1 MRARA
6 EDSWDIGRITAPH
19 SRETTEITQQ
29 SGSLRFNQAGVW
41 FHHGAGQRCGRT
53 RRPSAFRQQRRLA
66 ANKHPSGRNRL
77 SGVPD
82 GAAPRPGE
90 WRLPGHAGP
99 SFVYQPTTKAVA
111 GTVGGVLFWPTG
123 VAILG
128 YVAVKKIRAG
138 KNRETREVVYSQ
150 AWQRDDP
157 IVQLPPGA
165 THEQSYSMTCGISE
179 TQTRELT
186 RSLGLKLRLAG
197 ALTGELSSKFGI
209 ATTVSE
215 QRSITDTVM
224 LRNEGTQA
232 YRLYARWFVRH
243 ELTVQRLEVPDE
255 PARES
260 GRTGG
265 KHRTRRSDRPGAA
278 LYAR

>member
-1 MRARA
+1 MGR
-6 EDSWDIGRITAPH
+6 DSGAVVLGDPPPF
-19 SRETTEITQQ
+19 
-29 SGSLRFNQAGVW
+29 GSN
-41 FHHGAGQRCGRT
+41 GAWPPISTG
-53 RRPSAFRQQRRLA
+53 PVIIASAVFQT
-66 ANKHPSGRNRL
+66 
-77 SGVPD
+77 
-82 GAAPRPGE
+82 APRPGQVSGGYQATLA
-90 WRLPGHAGP
+90 RR
-99 SFVYQPTTKAVA
+99 SFINPKTKAVA
-111 GTVGGVLFWPTG
+111 GTVGGALFWPAG
-123 VAILG
+123 VAMLG
-128 YVAVKKIRAG
+128 YAAVKKIRAG
-138 KNRETREVVYSQ
+138 KTGETREVVYSL

-186 RSLGLKLRLAG
+186 RSLGLKLGHAG

-243 ELTVQRLEVPDE
+243 ELTVQRLETPEEQFSQGARRNWGEVSDE
-255 PARES
+255 TLGS
-260 GRTGG
+260 L
-265 KHRTRRSDRPGAA
+265 RRSP
-278 LYAR
+278 LCTVSYMSPHTVVLTYAEVRK